1 MSEIKFPRRGD
12 TRDAILSHLRKN
24 PGLTAEQLAV
34 VLDKTGPAVRC
45 ALAKLADRG
54 GVIVRYRKGREFVYA
69 LAQQVSAKPTPFKE
83 PEAINADVEALK
95 DKLAELA
102 ELEAFKA
109 KALAVHPDLR
119 ERDYKPYRALLVEF
133 YRAVGNT
140 VAAEFAGTGYTLDG
154 EDTTTIEALI
164 VAAKAIAEIEEEG
177 DADPA

>member
-1 MSEIKFPRRGD
+1 MSDIKFPRRGD

-34 VLDKTGPAVRC
+34 VLDKTGPSIRC
-45 ALAKLADRG
+45 ALAKLADHG

-69 LAQQVSAKPTPFKE
+69 LAQQVSAKSTPSKE
-83 PEAINADVEALK
+83 PEAVNADVEALK
-95 DKLAELA
+95 DKLA

-119 ERDYKPYRALLVEF
+119 ERDYEPYRALLVEF
-133 YRAVGNT
+133 YRAVGNDI
-140 VAAEFAGTGYTLDG
+140 ACQFAGEGYALDD

-164 VAAKAIAEIEEEG
+164 VAAKAIAKIEG
-177 DADPA
+177 WADADPA